1 MAYKKTMHFKSIQ
14 SNGHSIKQQ
23 GVLIDSQL
31 THSNDIMAALLR
43 LTGPI
48 QFSRLVVRF
57 TFDSKLKSGP

>member
-48 QFSRLVVRF
+48 QF
-57 TFDSKLKSGP
+57 